1 MEFGCIHFVLVK
13 RVVQSN
19 GVVCSRQAGAE
30 VKISNFS

>member
-19 GVVCSRQAGAE
+19 GVVCSRQGAE